1 MRYSCGAN
9 RGSPPPYLEFWSWID
24 ANQQCFK
31 FLIVLQLFS
40 IVLIFLTKSR
50 FEANKGE
57 PLHFKFEVGKVWIN
71 WVIIIFQ
78 CIRRFYAI

>member
-40 IVLIFLTKSR
+40 I
-50 FEANKGE
+50 EANKGE